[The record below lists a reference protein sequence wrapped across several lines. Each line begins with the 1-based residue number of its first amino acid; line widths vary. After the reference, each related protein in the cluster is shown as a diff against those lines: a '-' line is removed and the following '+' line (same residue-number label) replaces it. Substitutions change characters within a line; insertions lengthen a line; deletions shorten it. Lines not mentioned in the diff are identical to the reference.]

1 MSLEGVAFTMD
12 LKPNQMKPVNV
23 NGKQV
28 LLANIDGQYYAIGNK
43 CTHMQCTLT
52 NGELKGDDVQCP
64 CHGSRFNVKT
74 GKVVGG
80 PAALPE
86 PKYKVKVENGQ
97 VFIEDK
103 HES

>member
-1 MSLEGVAFTMD
+1 MALVNVASTSD

-23 NGKQV
+23 NGKPI
-28 LLANIDGQYYAIGNK
+28 LLANINGEYYAIGNK

-52 NGELKGDDVQCP
+52 NGELKGEVVQCP

-74 GKVVGG
+74 GAVVGG

-86 PKYKVKVENGQ
+86 TKYKVKVVNGQ
-97 VFIEDK
+97 VQIEA
-103 HES
+103 